1 MDSKTYSIQLEKKLI
16 EQFKETFY
24 EKIGYYPTVITRVQT
39 DLEQYIP
46 MMSLETLQ
54 GFFEPFLPTRYQRRL
69 KLQSKDRYRELVELR
84 NIYCFLARQ
93 LSYSLVNIG
102 ASLGKR
108 DHTTVIHSI
117 TCFKNLL
124 ETDEGFRQKYITILT
139 YIKEHY
145 ESPTMDSTDQVQ
157 REPQSALLP

>member
-39 DLEQYIP
+39 DLDQYIP

>member
-1 MDSKTYSIQLEKKLI
+1 MDSKTYAIQLEKKLI
-16 EQFKETFY
+16 DQFKENFF
-24 EKIGYYPTVITRVQT
+24 EKLGYYPTVITRVQT

-54 GFFEPFLPTRYQRRL
+54 GYFEPFLPTRHQRRL
-69 KLQSKDRYRELVELR
+69 RLHNKDRYRELVELR

-93 LSYSLVNIG
+93 LNYSLVNIG
-102 ASLGKR
+102 QSLGKR

-124 ETDEGFRQKYITILT
+124 ETDEGFRQKYITILN
-139 YIKEHY
+139 YIKDHY
-145 ESPTMDSTDQVQ
+145 EPPTMDSLDQVQ
-157 REPQSALLP
+157 REPQPALLP

>member
-1 MDSKTYSIQLEKKLI
+1 MDSKTYAIQLEKKLI
-16 EQFKETFY
+16 EQFKESFF
-24 EKIGYYPTVITRVQT
+24 EKVGYYPTVITRIQT

-54 GFFEPFLPTRYQRRL
+54 GFFEPFLPTRYDRRL
-69 KLQSKDRYRELVELR
+69 RLQSKDRYRELVELR

-93 LSYSLVNIG
+93 LNYSLVNIG

-124 ETDEGFRQKYITILT
+124 ETDEGFRQKYITILNH
-139 YIKEHY
+139 IKKQY
-145 ESPTMDSTDQVQ
+145 ESSVMDSPDQVQ
-157 REPQSALLP
+157 REPEPAVLS

>member
-1 MDSKTYSIQLEKKLI
+1 MDSKNYAIQLEKKLI

-24 EKIGYYPTVITRVQT
+24 EKIGYYPTVLTRVQT

-54 GFFEPFLPTRYQRRL
+54 GFFEPFLPTRYQKRL
-69 KLQSKDRYRELVELR
+69 RLQSKDRYRELVELR

-102 ASLGKR
+102 QSLGNR

-124 ETDEGFRQKYITILT
+124 ETDEGFRQKYLTILN
-139 YIKEHY
+139 YIKQHY
-145 ESPTMDSTDQVQ
+145 ESPTMDSLDQVQ
-157 REPQSALLP
+157 CEPEPAVLP